1 MKWTL
6 MNYTIHLI
14 CIVFQVLEDVCK
26 KHGFDPEEH
35 GLKYV
40 YQKVIPNAFN
50 QPRSHLIN

>member
-1 MKWTL
+1 MKCRIRL
-6 MNYTIHLI
+6 V

-40 YQKVIPNAFN
+40 FLESLVDVIR
-50 QPRSHLIN
+50 QLIC

>member
-1 MKWTL
+1 